1 VNRTRLILSAVLT
14 VVIIPLAAS
23 AVPLMTETI
32 ENNYYFYWDQ
42 HTYMYASTMDF
53 YQVRPDVWC
62 GGVWI
67 GTGEGFEQSLSWA
80 HTLPPGL
87 SVPPDA
93 VTRAALKID
102 GEYVDTRGN
111 LIEIQ
116 GTWNWDP
123 LENMWQDN
131 SIYSLTGVSQEG
143 FWNGGL
149 LGVNIFAGET
159 DLRIDEAVLMMDY
172 AYASAPVPE
181 PAGMLLLGLGL
192 AGGIVYRRLRRA

>member
-1 VNRTRLILSAVLT
+1 MNRTRLILSAVLAMA
-14 VVIIPLAAS
+14 IIPLSAF

-32 ENNYYFYWDQ
+32 ENNYYFTFDK

-53 YQVRPDVWC
+53 YQVRPDVWN

-67 GTGEGFEQSLSWA
+67 GTGQGLDQSLSWSR
-80 HTLPPGL
+80 TLPPGL
-87 SVPPDA
+87 HVPPDVVTKA
-93 VTRAALKID
+93 VLKID

-116 GTWNWDP
+116 GTWNWNP
-123 LENMWQDN
+123 LEHMWQDN
-131 SIYSLTGVSQEG
+131 SVYSLSAVTQEG
-143 FWNGGL
+143 FWNGGT

-172 AYASAPVPE
+172 AYAPVPE

-192 AGGIVYRRLRRA
+192 AGGAVYRKVRRG